1 MEQTEWEWPIAAS
14 EDNHAGRI
22 MILRQIGYE
31 LMPPLEDPSAPIQ
44 RGKALTLNLST
55 GGMLVLMDRAP
66 AIEQVLKVKVPT
78 PLGTVETPT
87 LSEVRWSRQVPF
99 GRSRGKGAYLVG
111 LKFLL

>member
-1 MEQTEWEWPIAAS
+1 MEQREWEWPIAAS
-14 EDNHAGRI
+14 DHKHAGRM

-31 LMPPLEDPSAPIQ
+31 LMPPLEKPSAPIR

-78 PLGTVETPT
+78 PLGAAETPT
-87 LSEVRWSRQVPF
+87 LSEVRWSRRVPF
-99 GRSRGKGAYLVG
+99 GGRRGKGAYFVG